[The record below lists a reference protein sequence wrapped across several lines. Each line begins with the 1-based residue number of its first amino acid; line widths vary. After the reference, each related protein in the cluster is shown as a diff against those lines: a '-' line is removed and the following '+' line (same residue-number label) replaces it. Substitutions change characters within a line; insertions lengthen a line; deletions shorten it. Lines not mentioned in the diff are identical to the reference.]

1 MEFTV
6 GQYTRLGPVHSLAK
20 ICPLFKGERSMCPNP
35 SHLLCSAVHPNIVQE
50 NGLSFYFICCP
61 AKLYTLFINIKGAQG
76 INNIKIFLYKFSSYS
91 ISLKPYTE
99 LVNSVT
105 VTYLF
110 NEIAKRYLF

>member
-1 MEFTV
+1 MGHLVFCFPVIIYILLFSV
-6 GQYTRLGPVHSLAK
+6 GYGVNK
-20 ICPLFKGERSMCPNP
+20 FER
-35 SHLLCSAVHPNIVQE
+35 
-50 NGLSFYFICCP
+50 
-61 AKLYTLFINIKGAQG
+61 
-76 INNIKIFLYKFSSYS
+76 SSYS